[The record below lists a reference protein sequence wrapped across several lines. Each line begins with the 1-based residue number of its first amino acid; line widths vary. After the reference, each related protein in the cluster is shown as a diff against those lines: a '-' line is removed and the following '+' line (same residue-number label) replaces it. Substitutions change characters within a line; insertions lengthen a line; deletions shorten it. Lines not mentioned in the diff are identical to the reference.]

1 MNYHGM
7 PVKEF
12 TSDKPVQ
19 FAEHTDML
27 VWNDNSSTE
36 FPTIVYAHEVI
47 YYDPRVPKNR
57 VLTRYG
63 EHYDHCAVVPNE
75 TDNSRYATCGEL
87 KAWLN
92 HHPNT
97 FVIGKAYKDGFQET
111 RSTKAVDYCPPPLV
125 VNRPCNDNGLFN
137 VSAILFIANLTKPM
151 KPTTSNLIYGVEGLY
166 EPTAEQIQE
175 NETAFVGYYSIIAV
189 EHKAVKGVNRYAF
202 GKFEDKSKATDV
214 AKGIIEYLGGNAF
227 EGSKD
232 VYVIPT
238 ASVID
243 MPKCNCDTNEDA
255 ELIPVYLKYAYY
267 CSLDKVFPK
276 KCDPITGISM
286 TERATMVNRLRQ
298 QTERGLMPCK
308 RALEECGWDY
318 DKAYALVKGLPSV
331 QASEEIARENSNK
344 DANSRQATAFD
355 LVRSEI
361 AKRCED
367 DNPFMPKVWM

>member
-12 TSDKPVQ
+12 TSGKPVQ
-19 FAEHTDML
+19 FTEHTDML
-27 VWNDNSSTE
+27 VWNDTPSTE

-92 HHPNT
+92 RHPNT
-97 FVIGKAYKDGFQET
+97 FVIGKAYKDGFQEI

-125 VNRPCNDNGLFN
+125 VNRPCNDNGMFN

-151 KPTTSNLIYGVEGLY
+151 VPTTSNLIYGVEGLY

-175 NETAFVGYYSIIAV
+175 NETAFAGSYSIIVV
-189 EHKAVKGVNRYAF
+189 EHRAVSGVNRYAF

-214 AKGIIEYLGGNAF
+214 AKGIIEYLGGNVF

-232 VYVIPT
+232 VYIIPT
-238 ASVID
+238 ASIID
-243 MPKCNCDTNEDA
+243 MPKCNCDTNVNA
-255 ELIPVYLKYAYY
+255 ELIPVYIKSAYY

-286 TERATMVNRLRQ
+286 TERVAMVKRLRQ

-308 RALEECGWDY
+308 RALEECSWDY
-318 DKAYALVKGLPSV
+318 DKAYALVKGLPSA

-355 LVRSEI
+355 SVRSEI